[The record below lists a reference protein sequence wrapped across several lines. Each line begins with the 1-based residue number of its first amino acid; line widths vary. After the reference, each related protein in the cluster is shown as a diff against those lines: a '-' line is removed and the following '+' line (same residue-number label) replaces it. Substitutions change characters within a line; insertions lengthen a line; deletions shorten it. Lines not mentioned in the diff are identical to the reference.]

1 VKADVKAQ
9 LKTQL
14 RALGKP
20 EDKTN
25 QCLDLLERILNIS
38 DASAHANISRN
49 VPVKQGSDAAN
60 HLDDIIK
67 HSERLKKALEA
78 LETDKELAT
87 RFQYK
92 ALSAE
97 REAVDQIFQIA
108 SDVKKYQAA
117 TSPDFKAGH
126 LRPEYKG
133 KNVTTAATI
142 DRLNC
147 LKYALEKYFPEIRP
161 TKNQTP
167 DDKFF
172 KLAAILLEKS
182 DPSRA
187 IDKLLKVLNTPYPDV

>member
-1 VKADVKAQ
+1 MKADVKAQ

-20 EDKTN
+20 EDTTN

-49 VPVKQGSDAAN
+49 MPLKKGSDAAN

-92 ALSAE
+92 ALNAE
-97 REAVDQIFQIA
+97 REAVDQIYQLA

-117 TSPDFKAGH
+117 TSPDSKTGH
-126 LRPEYKG
+126 LRDEYKG

-147 LKYALEKYFPEIRP
+147 LKYALEQYFPEIRP
-161 TKNQTP
+161 TRHQTA

-172 KLAAILLEKS
+172 QLAATLLEKS
-182 DPSRA
+182 DTTRA
-187 IDKLLKVLNTPYPDV
+187 INKLLKILDTPYPDV

>member
-1 VKADVKAQ
+1 MKTDVKAQ

-14 RALGKP
+14 KALGKP

-25 QCLDLLERILNIS
+25 ECLDLLERILSIS
-38 DASAHANISRN
+38 DASVHANIPRN
-49 VPVKQGSDAAN
+49 VPIKRLGDAYN

-67 HSERLKKALEA
+67 HSQRLKKALEA
-78 LETDKELAT
+78 LETDKELKT
-87 RFQYK
+87 RFRYNT
-92 ALSAE
+92 LDAE
-97 REAVDQIFQIA
+97 RKAVDQIYQLA

-133 KNVTTAATI
+133 RNVTSAATI

-147 LKYALEKYFPEIRP
+147 LKYALEQYFPDIRP
-161 TKNQTP
+161 TRHQTA

-172 KLAAILLEKS
+172 QIAATLLEKS
-182 DPSRA
+182 DTRRA
-187 IDKLLKVLNTPYPDV
+187 IDKLLDILDTPYPDV